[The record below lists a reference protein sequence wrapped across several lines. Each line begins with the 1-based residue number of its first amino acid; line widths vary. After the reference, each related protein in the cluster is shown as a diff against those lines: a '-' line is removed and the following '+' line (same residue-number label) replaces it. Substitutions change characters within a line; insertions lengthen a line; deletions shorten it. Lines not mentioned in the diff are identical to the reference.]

1 VSESAG
7 EVEVLS
13 GAAAGGLRWEVVCS
27 GDDEDLYTMLRV
39 YSGDKRV
46 VAGSGFGGPKLRPGS
61 VMSEWRGRTDNLP
74 YFVVARTAP
83 AVTQVVATT
92 DRGSDVVLE
101 LSEPVDR
108 FGLRFAA
115 AALPPG
121 HMPATIRAERDGA
134 VLEERPQPMPRPF
147 RAPGRGPHT

>member
-1 VSESAG
+1 MSESAG

-27 GDDEDLYTMLRV
+27 GDDEDLYTILRV
-39 YSGDKRV
+39 YSRDERL
-46 VAGSGFGGPKLRPGS
+46 VAGSGFGGPKLQPGS
-61 VMSEWRGRTDNLP
+61 VISEWRGRTDGLP
-74 YFVVARTAP
+74 YFVMARTAP
-83 AVTQVVATT
+83 AVTQVVAAT
-92 DRGSDVVLE
+92 DRGTDVVLE
-101 LSEPVDR
+101 LSEPVDP

-121 HMPATIRAERDGA
+121 HKPATIRAERDGA
-134 VLEERPQPMPRPF
+134 VLEELPQPVRRPF